1 MRKHRI
7 CGKNSFPLLAFVFRD
22 ASRWRRDQEAGL
34 RQEAENKKREAER
47 LRGEVSICIYS

>member
-1 MRKHRI
+1 MAITHFLYI
-7 CGKNSFPLLAFVFRD
+7 AFVFRD

-47 LRGEVSICIYS
+47 LRGEVSIFIYS